1 MPLYD
6 VYLIKKIAV
15 LKVIEADSLSHAEEV
30 GYGFLENETF
40 EDPSDPEWDRYVY
53 VSGEVENTLTEAK

>member
-6 VYLIKKIAV
+6 TYLIKKVAV
-15 LKVIEADSLSHAEEV
+15 LKVVEADDPQHAEEIAYELL
-30 GYGFLENETF
+30 GSETF

-53 VSGEVENTLTEAK
+53 VSGEVVAQT